1 MKLDKVLDHKG
12 STVETIRPDQ
22 TVRDLVQRLTERRIG
37 ALVVSED
44 GQRVLGMAS
53 ERDVVNRLT
62 ADGPAIL
69 DSPVSAIMTTTI
81 TSTELPALESDL
93 GVSGP
98 TAELTMTTTITC
110 TPVTATTADL
120 MELMT
125 NSRIRHVPVVD
136 DDENLIGLVS
146 IGDVVK
152 SRLGELKDERDAL
165 IQYVTVGG

>member
-12 STVETIRPDQ
+12 STVGTIRPDQ

-81 TSTELPALESDL
+81 T
-93 GVSGP
+93 
-98 TAELTMTTTITC
+98 C

-136 DDENLIGLVS
+136 DDENLIGLIS

-152 SRLGELKDERDAL
+152 SRLGELEDERDAL

>member
-1 MKLDKVLDHKG
+1 MKLDKVLGHKG

-37 ALVVSED
+37 ALVVSQD

-53 ERDVVNRLT
+53 ERDVVNRLVS
-62 ADGPAIL
+62 DGPTIL
-69 DSPVSAIMTTTI
+69 DSPVSAI
-81 TSTELPALESDL
+81 
-93 GVSGP
+93 
-98 TAELTMTTTITC
+98 MTTTITC

>member
-1 MKLDKVLDHKG
+1 MKLDKVLEHKG
-12 STVETIRPDQ
+12 AGVETIRPDDS
-22 TVRDLVQRLTERRIG
+22 VKDLMQRLTTHRIG

-44 GQRVLGMAS
+44 GQSVLGMAS
-53 ERDVVNRLT
+53 ERDVVNRLV

-69 DSPVSAIMTTTI
+69 DSPVSAI
-81 TSTELPALESDL
+81 
-93 GVSGP
+93 
-98 TAELTMTTTITC
+98 MTTTITC

-125 NSRIRHVPVVD
+125 NSRIRHVPVLD

>member
-12 STVETIRPDQ
+12 SAVETIRPDQ
-22 TVRDLVQRLTERRIG
+22 TVRELVERLTERRIG

-44 GQRVLGMAS
+44 GQSVLGMAS
-53 ERDVVNRLT
+53 ERDVVSRIT
-62 ADGPAIL
+62 SDGPAIL
-69 DSPVSAIMTTTI
+69 ESPVSAIMTTTI
-81 TSTELPALESDL
+81 T
-93 GVSGP
+93 
-98 TAELTMTTTITC
+98 C
-110 TPVTATTADL
+110 TPVSATTADL

-136 DDENLIGLVS
+136 DDENLIGLIS

-152 SRLGELKDERDAL
+152 SRLGELEDERDAL

>member
-81 TSTELPALESDL
+81 T
-93 GVSGP
+93 
-98 TAELTMTTTITC
+98 C

>member
-69 DSPVSAIMTTTI
+69 DSPVSEI
-81 TSTELPALESDL
+81 
-93 GVSGP
+93 
-98 TAELTMTTTITC
+98 MTTTITC